1 MRLFVQLGP
10 HFDLMVADVLAALA
24 DDAPG
29 NLADRL
35 PALGR

>member
-1 MRLFVQLGP
+1 
-10 HFDLMVADVLAALA
+10 MVADVLAALA

>member
-1 MRLFVQLGP
+1 
-10 HFDLMVADVLAALA
+10 LMVADVLAALA